1 MSVLIMTDVVK
12 ELRAGAT
19 ITDVLRVQ
27 QSYHEQRRWSID
39 QLFEGRRLSDR
50 AGDTDRAALWHSSRA
65 ELTTQPA
72 GIRLAVDGVRLANEL
87 RESNPLGAD
96 VLHCAAAWSAR
107 YWLEEEAHH
116 EVAFGRLLDMAG
128 MDAIDVDDVIEHR
141 GPFPADN
148 YARVCVLQACVEI
161 EACVSYG
168 WVSRQSQDPLVRD
181 VFHTIMK
188 DEVQHR
194 QYFASFAKALVDSG
208 VYPIKDVLSMAY
220 TWIRPDG
227 GETFGSARDAQS
239 ERQGY
244 VNWWEQTRT
253 GDDEFALGDEALHQG
268 SVHAKK
274 LTSVFALV
282 RETTGIQTESYDDLK
297 RAYFASLRTNDVE
310 RIRSAVRAGAARE
323 AALAG

>member
-1 MSVLIMTDVVK
+1 MLIMTDVVK

-19 ITDVLRVQ
+19 ISDVLRVQ
-27 QSYHEQRRWSID
+27 QSYHEHRRWATD
-39 QLFEGRRLSDR
+39 KLFDGRRLSSNVSQVDK
-50 AGDTDRAALWHSSRA
+50 AALWHSSRA

-87 RESNPLGAD
+87 RETNPLGSD
-96 VLHCAAAWSAR
+96 VLHIAAAWSAR

-128 MDAIDVDDVIEHR
+128 MDAIEVDDVIEHR

-148 YARVCVLQACVEI
+148 YARVSILQACVEI

-168 WVSRQSQDPLVRD
+168 WVSRQSEDPLVRD

-227 GETFGSARDAQS
+227 GETFGSAREAQT

-253 GDDEFALGDEALHQG
+253 DDNDEFALGDDALHEG

-282 RETTGIQTESYDDLK
+282 REATGIQTESYDDLK
-297 RAYFASLRTNDVE
+297 RAYFASLRTNDVD
-310 RIRSAVRAGAARE
+310 RIRSAVSAGAARE